1 MKLVTTENRAQEL
14 CEQEYKLLVI
24 IIKYFWFHAGLTVW
38 Y

>member
-24 IIKYFWFHAGLTVW
+24 KYFWFHAGLTLW